1 MISTGISR
9 LVFTDPLYF
18 VWMYTGFLDKWMLG
32 VVSKGDATFSLDTKI
47 AML

>member
-18 VWMYTGFLDKWMLG
+18 VWSITGFLDKWMLG
-32 VVSKGDATFSLDTKI
+32 VVSNGEATFSLDAKI